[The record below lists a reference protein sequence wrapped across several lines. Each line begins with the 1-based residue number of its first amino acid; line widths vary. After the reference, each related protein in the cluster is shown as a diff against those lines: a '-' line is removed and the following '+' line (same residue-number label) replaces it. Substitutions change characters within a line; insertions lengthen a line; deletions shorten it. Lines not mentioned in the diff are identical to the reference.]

1 MATAELIELGTME
14 IQLGE
19 FIEFDGP
26 KGKRA
31 FVGLNEV
38 ILDTEKI
45 KAKLLPS
52 IASGEWATTSDN
64 DSLDSLDVRITLE
77 TDDGEIIYIE
87 YSGRGIRS
95 EGLAVSAPTF
105 QTGSKKYKWLNRVQ
119 AVMAGQVDMEAGK
132 LVYRLYEVKI
142 KPEEGFFN

>member
-14 IQLGE
+14 VHFGE
-19 FIEFDGP
+19 LNEIDGP
-26 KGKRA
+26 KGKRL

-45 KAKLLPS
+45 KAKLSSS
-52 IASGEWATTSDN
+52 IGAGEWATSSDN

-77 TDDGEIIYIE
+77 TDDGELIYTE
-87 YSGRGIRS
+87 YSGRSLRN
-95 EGLAVSAPTF
+95 EGLIAAAPTF

-119 AVMAGQVDMEAGK
+119 AVMSGQFNIETGK
-132 LVYRLYEVKI
+132 LFYRLYEVRI
-142 KPEEGFFN
+142 KSEDGLV

>member
-14 IQLGE
+14 VDFGE
-19 FIEFDGP
+19 LNEIDGP
-26 KGKRA
+26 KGKRL
-31 FVGLNEV
+31 FVGLKEV

-119 AVMAGQVDMEAGK
+119 AVMSGQFNIETGK
-132 LVYRLYEVKI
+132 LFYRLYEVRI
-142 KPEEGFFN
+142 KSEEGLV